1 MAPDVS
7 TKRIVCLANSRKLG
21 GCCIAGKQLLD
32 EGSPG
37 PWVRPVSAREHEEVS
52 LPESRCT
59 DGSIPRVLDV
69 IEVPVLGEKRRDY
82 QQENWLL
89 DPKRKWKKSS
99 ALPFDRLHEWADN
112 TRELWINGVSTYQGL
127 NDQVPE
133 QEAATFRHSLLL
145 IPVQELALRVFAPG
159 AGYGD
164 SQKRVNG
171 HFTYNGIEYRLR
183 MTDNDYEYDFLQRPV
198 GVYSINRCFVTVSLG
213 EPYKG
218 NAYKLIAAIIKA

>member
-1 MAPDVS
+1 MTPEVS

-21 GCCIAGKQLLD
+21 GCCIAGKELLAG
-32 EGSPG
+32 GSPG

-69 IEVPVLGEKRRDY
+69 IEVPVLGGKPRDY

-89 DPKRKWKKSS
+89 DPKCKWEKESS
-99 ALPFDRLHEWADN
+99 LPFDRLRQWADE
-112 TRELWINGVSTYQGL
+112 TDALWINGISTYQGL

-133 QEAATFRHSLLL
+133 QQAETFRHSLLL
-145 IPVQELALRVFAPG
+145 IPVEDLALRVFAPG
-159 AGYGD
+159 AEYGN

-171 HFTYNGIEYRLR
+171 HFTYNDTEYRLR
-183 MTDNDYEYDFLQRPV
+183 MTDNDYEYNYLQRPA
-198 GVYSINRCFVTVSLG
+198 GLYPIGRCFLTISLG
-213 EPYKG
+213 EPYNG
-218 NAYKLIAAIIKA
+218 FAYKLIAAIIEP